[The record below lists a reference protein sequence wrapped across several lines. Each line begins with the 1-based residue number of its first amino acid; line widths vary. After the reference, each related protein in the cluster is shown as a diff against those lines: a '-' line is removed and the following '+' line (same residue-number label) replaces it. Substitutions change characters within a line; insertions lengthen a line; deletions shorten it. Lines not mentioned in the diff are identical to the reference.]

1 MAAGGRVAVPAR
13 VHERWPPGRGG
24 PVRAG
29 AHVWEPRA
37 SRERTR
43 LSLFSNAA
51 SGSLNKGDGNRTG
64 RREWRGY
71 RCRATHTHTGVHGS
85 WSRRDRGGPGQPL
98 RVSRPC
104 RYRRPAVRPGGQE
117 NRSSTAAAAVQGQ
130 LLPVGRSRLAKGFVF
145 VSVLVSEPSAPQR
158 YLHFFFFEQ
167 LVSQHR

>member
-1 MAAGGRVAVPAR
+1 MAIGMAAGGRVAVPAR

-51 SGSLNKGDGNRTG
+51 GGSLNKGDGNRTG
-64 RREWRGY
+64 RREWIGY

-104 RYRRPAVRPGGQE
+104 RYRRPAVRPVGQE
-117 NRSSTAAAAVQGQ
+117 TVAVPLPQQYKVNSSRSVAQDW
-130 LLPVGRSRLAKGFVF
+130 PR
-145 VSVLVSEPSAPQR
+145 VLFLSL
-158 YLHFFFFEQ
+158 Y
-167 LVSQHR
+167 

>member
-1 MAAGGRVAVPAR
+1 MAAGGRAAVPSR

-51 SGSLNKGDGNRTG
+51 GGSLNKGDGNRTG

-71 RCRATHTHTGVHGS
+71 RCRATH
-85 WSRRDRGGPGQPL
+85 WRA
-98 RVSRPC
+98 RVVVAARQG
-104 RYRRPAVRPGGQE
+104 RARPAFTCVSTLQVQE
-117 NRSSTAAAAVQGQ
+117 AGRSPRGAGNRSCTAAAAVQGQ

-158 YLHFFFFEQ
+158 YLHFFFVEQ